1 LHHVGDGHLSRPEG
15 PASPSAAENRYS
27 MDEIDN
33 LLTRSAPNFRTQ
45 RELLTNMPP
54 KSQERS
60 LQIYFW

>member
-1 LHHVGDGHLSRPEG
+1 
-15 PASPSAAENRYS
+15 